1 MLHLKRF
8 ICVILLLIAI
18 ILPTTAFASSGYS
31 NTQNNQS
38 NQNNQKNNSYQ
49 SWDQLF
55 SSLFSGK
62 KGNQDDAWKQVY
74 DKNKDFKDWYD
85 KHKNDCPDGESGDIW
100 KKWFCY

>member
-8 ICVILLLIAI
+8 VCVILLLIAF
-18 ILPTTAFASSGYS
+18 ILPTTAFASNS
-31 NTQNNQS
+31 NSS
-38 NQNNQKNNSYQ
+38 NQNNPKNSSPQ
-49 SWDQLF
+49 SWEQYF

-62 KGNQDDAWKQVY
+62 KGNQDDAWKHTY

-85 KHKNDCPDGESGDIW
+85 KHKNDCPDGESDDIW